1 MESIKRHSYPVSQR
15 NNSIENGMTLTGI
28 QQCIDEEPT
37 AYDVEKVVKHME
49 NEAKRWQE
57 SGEEYQDEK
66 ELGVAEGFRRAVN
79 IVKAGVVSE
88 NN

>member
-1 MESIKRHSYPVSQR
+1 MSNDLISRSAFKELLVSY
-15 NNSIENGMTLTGI
+15 GCL
-28 QQCIDEEPT
+28 DAAALLDDFPT

-66 ELGVAEGFRRAVN
+66 ELGVAEGFKRAVN
-79 IVKAGVVSE
+79 IVKAGGVNE